1 MPDGPGTWKE
11 QGVHVL
17 HALAA
22 LSEAHEV
29 CAREIEALR
38 RLVYKVLLLAAV
50 GGMLGKSALEWLF

>member
-17 HALAA
+17 NTLAA
-22 LSEAHEV
+22 LSEAHE
-29 CAREIEALR
+29 ASSREIETLR
-38 RLVYKVLLLAAV
+38 RLVYKVLLLAAA